1 MSSRISWLSVFSLA
15 ILTQF
20 PAHAVNKSAA
30 AEATAALSKTSEP
43 AVAASVQAEKLFTQA
58 ELDQMLAP
66 IALYPDTVLSHVLIA
81 ATYPLEIVK
90 ATRWLS
96 GKPAMTSE
104 EALKAAENE
113 DWDPSVRALVAFP
126 PLLTQMNNDLEWTQ
140 QLGDAFLTQESQ
152 VMDTVQQ
159 LREKAYANGNL
170 LQQDQIRVERK
181 EKVIVIEPAQP
192 EVVYVPVY
200 DTRVVYGDWWW
211 REYPPVH
218 WPYPAGYHSSSSFYW
233 GLSARVAPGFYFSTF
248 YWPRREVVVI
258 HHHHRPSR
266 YYHSYDIIRHE
277 ERRHWRH
284 NPVHRRGVEY
294 RGSYRPVREIQGP
307 QPRYERHDDK
317 RRWAAERRVENRVD
331 FPADRQMIRR
341 EDRERGQLQRPQRE
355 DGAHQQTREWR
366 HNRPHNE
373 QTLPGGQPQTPAIDP
388 GVSPREGLRHRPNRD
403 EMADP
408 RSREVKASREDW
420 QEQRRQRAE
429 MRQGNGRDQAI
440 GGNERPA
447 VDRSYRRAEPQMQ
460 PGAQPTYQVPV
471 SQPDRGYRGNEPRN
485 PQVPAYQPR
494 QVDRSYQRSEPV
506 SMPRNEPSYQRPQ
519 PAMQPQMQPQPRIE
533 RSFQRQEMSRPV
545 ERPGAVREH
554 NPQPQEAQVIE

>member
-1 MSSRISWLSVFSLA
+1 MLSRISWLSVFSLA

-43 AVAASVQAEKLFTQA
+43 VVAASVQAEKLFTQA

-218 WPYPAGYHSSSSFYW
+218 WPYPAGYHSTSSFYW

-258 HHHHRPSR
+258 HHHHRPTR

-307 QPRYERHDDK
+307 QPRYEHHHDK
-317 RRWAAERRVENRVD
+317 RRWAAERRMENQVGV
-331 FPADRQMIRR
+331 PSDRQLIRM
-341 EDRERGQLQRPQRE
+341 EDRDRENLRRHQRE
-355 DGAHQQTREWR
+355 DGSHQQSREWR
-366 HNRPHNE
+366 HNRPVQEHSPASGLQNR
-373 QTLPGGQPQTPAIDP
+373 PQPPVDRGHSPAESATA
-388 GVSPREGLRHRPNRD
+388 SPE
-403 EMADP
+403 P
-408 RSREVKASREDW
+408 RQREVRANREDW
-420 QEQRRQRAE
+420 LEQRRQRAE
-429 MRQGNGRDQAI
+429 MRQDNGRGQA
-440 GGNERPA
+440 GGGTERPA
-447 VDRSYRRAEPQMQ
+447 ADRSYRRTEPQIQTGVQ
-460 PGAQPTYQVPV
+460 PAYQAPAT
-471 SQPDRGYRGNEPRN
+471 QPDRGYRSNEPRN
-485 PQVPAYQPR
+485 QQLPAHQPR
-494 QVDRSYQRSEPV
+494 QVERSYQRAEPV
-506 SMPRNEPSYQRPQ
+506 AMPRHEPAYQRPQ
-519 PAMQPQMQPQPRIE
+519 PAMQPQMQQQPRIE
-533 RSFQRQEMSRPV
+533 RSFQRPEMPRAA
-545 ERPGAVREH
+545 ERHGAVREH
-554 NPQPQEAQVIE
+554 NPQPLEAQVIE